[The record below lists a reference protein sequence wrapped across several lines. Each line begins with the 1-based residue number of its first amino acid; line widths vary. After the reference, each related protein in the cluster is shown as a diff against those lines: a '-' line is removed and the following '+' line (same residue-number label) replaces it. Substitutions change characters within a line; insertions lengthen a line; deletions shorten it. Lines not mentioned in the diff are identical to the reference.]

1 MTEYDV
7 LLLSVF
13 VIQTGG
19 MSGGGLFGGAP
30 ASGMSGGGLFGGANA
45 AAVRLW
51 LCIEH
56 FPL

>member
-19 MSGGGLFGGAP
+19 MSGGGLFGGA
-30 ASGMSGGGLFGGANA
+30 NA